1 MLSLSACPTVYCSV
15 VRAAIKQIQFN
26 LYRRSSG
33 GLELI
38 LKCGNGRRIRR
49 PSSEVTQ
56 DNMTYTDWSL
66 RQLSMSIIRCNVR
79 PCNLKSVMAYTGTM
93 GNCLLVNFTNH
104 LVALF
109 HTVVRDQSRSAS
121 ISLSHF
127 PFSFI
132 TFLLHLS
139 FSHLLLD
146 FMQPF
151 HMLSFYIYAML
162 CDYHIAQPHD
172 VIIHACFI
180 IVSLIDGI
188 HCMVSASIRPL
199 HCLLM

>member
-1 MLSLSACPTVYCSV
+1 MVKSCEF
-15 VRAAIKQIQFN
+15 RA
-26 LYRRSSG
+26 S
-33 GLELI
+33 
-38 LKCGNGRRIRR
+38 
-49 PSSEVTQ
+49 
-56 DNMTYTDWSL
+56 
-66 RQLSMSIIRCNVR
+66 
-79 PCNLKSVMAYTGTM
+79 
-93 GNCLLVNFTNH
+93 
-104 LVALF
+104 
-109 HTVVRDQSRSAS
+109 VRDQSRSAS

-132 TFLLHLS
+132 TFLLHPS

-172 VIIHACFI
+172 VIIHACFT